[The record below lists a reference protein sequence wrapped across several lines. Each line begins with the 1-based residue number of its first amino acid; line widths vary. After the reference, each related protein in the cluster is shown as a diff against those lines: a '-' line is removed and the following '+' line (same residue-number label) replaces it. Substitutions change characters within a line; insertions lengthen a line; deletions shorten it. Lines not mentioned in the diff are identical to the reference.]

1 MLGFIYLF
9 LFVGFASVPVH
20 ALPVPRGPRAVS
32 FAADSRIHVATIL
45 AAAKNGKEVLATF
58 GSGGD
63 SGSEVK
69 IFGDWLKLMDGGST
83 FYFTA
88 DMDVDCDGV
97 DVSIQSQKKHQV
109 LTSFCSSN
117 AKYVVSPFDP
127 FSLVER
133 GLKVFSIR
141 TIQTVNR

>member
-97 DVSIQSQKKHQV
+97 DVSIQSQNKTPGIDIV
-109 LTSFCSSN
+109 LQFKCKVRSQ
-117 AKYVVSPFDP
+117 PF
-127 FSLVER
+127 
-133 GLKVFSIR
+133 
-141 TIQTVNR
+141 